1 MIQLNKTLILA
12 TASAAI
18 APVVGVAANDSAPK
32 RPNIL
37 YIMSDDHTSQAIG
50 VYNSRLAP
58 LNPTPTIDKMAQE
71 GIVFDNVFCNNS
83 ISTPSRASIITG
95 QYSHVNRVLTLDEK
109 LLSKEQYLPQEMKK
123 LGYQTAMVGKWHLGC
138 EPSAFDYYSV
148 FTQMGEQGK
157 YFDPDLASS
166 DDKSKPFPL
175 NVTHYKGYCSDIVT
189 DISLKWFKEKRDPN
203 KPFFMMHHFKAPHD
217 DFEFAPRYA
226 DYLADVD
233 IPVPE
238 TLLDREKFGSEG
250 TRGVNNSLDYFLAT
264 SISKRNTYRNYV
276 EMYNIDEGDDEKN
289 TIAAYNEY
297 LKRYL
302 RCVKGVDDNL
312 ERLFQYL
319 KDEGLWDNTVII
331 YTGDQGMMLG
341 EHDLQD
347 KRWMYEECLRMP
359 FIMRIPGSAVGGGT
373 HNDLLIQNVD
383 FAPTMLALAGAEQT
397 PKYMQGKDFSMVF
410 DGEEPETWRD
420 AIYYRYWMHLIHH
433 NVPAH
438 FGIRTDD
445 YKLIFFYGRHYD
457 PSRYGQSSMWWL
469 TDVEKMPLI
478 EPTPVSFELYDMKN
492 DPLETTNLAKDPAYA
507 EVMKM
512 MKAKLLEVK
521 AEVGDTDEANPDV
534 LELIKEN
541 F

>member
-1 MIQLNKTLILA
+1 MV
-12 TASAAI
+12 
-18 APVVGVAANDSAPK
+18 APVMGIAADDAADK
-32 RPNIL
+32 KLNIL

-58 LNPTPTIDKMAQE
+58 LNPTPTIDKLAQE

-83 ISTPSRASIITG
+83 ISTPSRASIMTG
-95 QYSHVNRVLTLDEK
+95 QYSHINRILTLDEK
-109 LLSKEQYLPQEMKK
+109 MIPSEQYLAVEMKN

-157 YFDPDLASS
+157 YFDPELASS

-175 NVTHYKGYCSDIVT
+175 NVKQYMGYCSDIVT

-264 SISKRNTYRNYV
+264 SISTRNTYRNYV
-276 EMYNIDEGDDEKN
+276 EMYGIDEGDDEKN

-359 FIMRIPGSAVGGGT
+359 FIMRIPGSTVGGGV
-373 HNDLLIQNVD
+373 HDDLLIQNVD
-383 FAPTMLALAGAEQT
+383 FAPTMLALAGAEET
-397 PKYMQGKDFSMVF
+397 PKYMQGGDFSSLF
-410 DGEEPETWRD
+410 EGQEPENWRD

-457 PSRYGQSSMWWL
+457 PSRYGESSMWWL
-469 TDVEKMPLI
+469 TNLEEMPLI

-492 DPLETTNLAKDPAYA
+492 DPYETTNLAKDPAYT
-507 EVMKM
+507 EVLQM

-521 AEVGDTDEANPDV
+521 AEVGDIDEANPDI